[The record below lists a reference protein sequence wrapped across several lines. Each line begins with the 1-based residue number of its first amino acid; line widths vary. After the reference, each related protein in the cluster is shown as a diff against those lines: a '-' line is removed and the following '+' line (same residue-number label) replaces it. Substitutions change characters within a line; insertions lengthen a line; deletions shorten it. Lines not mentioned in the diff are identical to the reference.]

1 MSRRSFVRYL
11 TAIVLIACLLGP
23 SAVLRA
29 QDGNVPVLIGFRHM
43 PRVSDEALVRAHGGR
58 VKYRYSIVP
67 AMAASI
73 PPQAVAA
80 LRAHPAV
87 VRVEPDIEA
96 YAVAS
101 EYPWGVVRI
110 GAQSVHSLTPP
121 VLGAGVRV
129 AVIDSGIDH
138 THPDLAANC
147 RGGWDFV
154 NRDDDPA
161 DDHGHGT
168 HVAGTLAAVWNGS
181 GVVGVAPQ
189 ADLYALKVLGANGS
203 GQYSDIIA
211 AVNWCVTN
219 TDGIEIEIANLS
231 LGSSG
236 DPGAT
241 VKEAFDSA
249 YRYGV
254 LIVAAA
260 GNSGRR
266 SGVGD
271 NVIYPA
277 RYDSVI
283 AVAAADSLDRRAS
296 FSSTGPAVE
305 LIAPGVG
312 IYSTV
317 PGGYATYNGT
327 SMAAPHVAG
336 TAALVWAAHPD
347 WDNVLVR
354 TTLAGTAEDLG
365 LALRQQGY
373 GLVRADLAVAVSGG
387 AEPPVSPTLYVEELT
402 GTSKPVN
409 PRKWTATVAILIA
422 DQDHHPVPGAT
433 VVANWSTGDESTA
446 TTGLDGTCAVS
457 LRNLTVPDVAF
468 RVSRVTKSGCI
479 SLDAYGESIEIQ
491 CPAPR

>member
-1 MSRRSFVRYL
+1 M
-11 TAIVLIACLLGP
+11 LITCLLGP

-29 QDGNVPVLIGFRHM
+29 QDGHVPVLIGLRHM

-80 LRAHPAV
+80 LQAHPAV
-87 VRVEPDIEA
+87 VRVEPDVEA
-96 YAVAS
+96 YAVAG

-121 VLGAGVRV
+121 VLGTGVRV
-129 AVIDSGIDH
+129 AVIDSGVDA
-138 THPDLAANC
+138 THPDVAANC

-161 DDHGHGT
+161 DDNGHGT
-168 HVAGTLAAVWNGS
+168 HVAGTIAAVWNGS

-189 ADLYALKVLGANGS
+189 TDLYALKVLGASGS
-203 GQYSDIIA
+203 GRYSDIIA

-219 TDGIEIEIANLS
+219 TDGIEIDIANLS

-241 VKEAFDSA
+241 VKEAFDRA
-249 YRYGV
+249 YGYGV

-260 GNSGRR
+260 GNSGRS
-266 SGVGD
+266 SGLGD

-277 RYDSVI
+277 RYDSVV

-305 LIAPGVG
+305 LIAPGVAV
-312 IYSTV
+312 YSTI
-317 PGGYATYNGT
+317 PGGYAMYNGT
-327 SMAAPHVAG
+327 SMAAPHVTGA
-336 TAALVWAAHPD
+336 AALVWAAHPD

-354 TTLAGTAEDLG
+354 TALAGTAEDLG
-365 LALRQQGY
+365 LAPKQQGY
-373 GLVRADLAVAVSGG
+373 GLVRADLAVAVTGG
-387 AEPPVSPTLYVEELT
+387 REPTISPTLYVEELT
-402 GTSKPVN
+402 GTSKAAN

-422 DQDHHPVPGAT
+422 DQDHHPVSGAT
-433 VVANWSTGDESTA
+433 VTANWSAGAKSTA
-446 TTGLDGTCAVS
+446 TSGADGTCAVS
-457 LRNLTVPDVAF
+457 LGNLTVPSVAF
-468 RVSRVTKSGCI
+468 EVTRVTKAGCI
-479 SLDAYGESIEIQ
+479 SLDVYGESVEIPR
-491 CPAPR
+491 PASR